1 MRIAAAVGI
10 LVVALGAGAWLLG
23 LPPFGA
29 RAPKEPPRPDLFA
42 IVERGDLSALRA
54 ALGMP
59 LDTTAPATADGA
71 ESATDASAPATGA
84 ALGDLHA
91 RNEAGLTPLMAA
103 VTANTSADVLDTLLA
118 AGADVDMAAAN
129 GATALMLAAGQG
141 TPAQVI
147 YLLNAGADPT
157 PRDAEGRNAAD
168 HARQNPAVRSSA
180 VSVLLAELA
189 ESTFVRGWPSGYIVP
204 VNGATISS
212 RRNHLPGAPR
222 AYRNGYHEGFDFY
235 DGTVSVEIGYGTPI
249 QAVADG
255 VVIRA
260 DHDYVEHTMEEYDA
274 LLVEATRVLDTP
286 PDILDRLRGRQ
297 VWIRHAGGFVTRY
310 AHLAQIAEGVEV
322 GSRVR
327 QGDII
332 ATTGNSGTLEA
343 AQQTQEDPHPH
354 VEVWRGDETFLG
366 SGMEPEEIWSLAA
379 QVFGTAALPPYH
391 D

>member
-1 MRIAAAVGI
+1 MRIAAVVGI
-10 LVVALGAGAWLLG
+10 LVVLLGAGAWLLG

-42 IVERGDLSALRA
+42 IVEDGDLSALRS

-59 LDTTAPATADGA
+59 LDTAAAATEDGA
-71 ESATDASAPATGA
+71 ANTTDASAPTTGA

-103 VTANTSADVLDTLLA
+103 VTANASTEVLDTLLA

-222 AYRNGYHEGFDFY
+222 TYRNGYHEGFDFY

-260 DHDYVEHTMEEYDA
+260 DHEYVEHTMAEYDA
-274 LLVEATRVLDTP
+274 LIVEATRVLDTP

-343 AQQTQEDPHPH
+343 AQQTQDDPHPH

-379 QVFGTAALPPYH
+379 QVFGGAALPPYH

>member
-10 LVVALGAGAWLLG
+10 LVVVLGAGAWLLG

-42 IVERGDLSALRA
+42 IVESGDLGALRS

-59 LDTTAPATADGA
+59 LATAAPDAGDGA
-71 ESATDASAPATGA
+71 ATATDASAPAAGT

-103 VTANTSADVLDTLLA
+103 ITANASTDVLDTLLA

-180 VSVLLAELA
+180 VSVLLSELA

-222 AYRNGYHEGFDFY
+222 TYRNGYHEGFDFY
-235 DGTVSVEIGYGTPI
+235 DGTVSVDIGYGTPI

-274 LLVEATRVLDTP
+274 LIAEATRVLDTP

-343 AQQTQEDPHPH
+343 AQQTQDDPHPH